1 MRREAIKKIGLWV
14 LTVALIAA
22 HIFFRSQAHAEQ
34 ISWKE
39 IYARTG
45 DCRIAFPTLPQMIE
59 QKLKLNQDNMQL
71 AYDVYLA
78 PYNEHSVCV
87 LLIAQY
93 PKPIPQGSEM
103 VGLEG
108 LLKGII
114 NQHPDNQ
121 LVFAEMVQIQ
131 GFPALNFMVESG
143 KNFFRGQAV
152 MVGSKLY
159 MIAMEGVKQRFEETT
174 FQRFLKSFR
183 LTPSKASL

>member
-14 LTVALIAA
+14 LTIALIAA

-34 ISWKE
+34 NGWKE
-39 IYARTG
+39 IYTRNG
-45 DCRIAFPTLPQMIE
+45 DCRIAFPALPQMIE
-59 QKLKLNQDNMQL
+59 QKLKLNQEGSQL

-78 PYNEHSVCV
+78 PYSEHSICV
-87 LLIAQY
+87 LLVAQY
-93 PKPIPQGSEM
+93 PKPIPSGSEM
-103 VGLEG
+103 LGLEG

-114 NQHPDNQ
+114 NQHPENR
-121 LVFAEMVQIQ
+121 LVFADMVQMQ

-159 MIAMEGVKQRFEETT
+159 MIAMEGVKQRFEEPV
-174 FQRFLKSFR
+174 FQRFLKSFH
-183 LTPSKASL
+183 LMGSKESF